1 MSKRE
6 YTVFAIFVCL
16 LVLTLIFL
24 RELITF
30 SQSIDLMLTFALILI
45 TTIYVKRTAD
55 IAKATKEQAN
65 ASIKMAEET
74 RNARFAALKPIIS
87 IDWISGERGQ
97 AFIPYFNNIGP
108 VPALNVKFYCTHT
121 SFEFKSRPDR
131 TTLEAGKGEPITLLS
146 EDFDFKGWAGFTF
159 NCDYQSIYGKN
170 FRSVL
175 VFKTEQERKLE
186 ILELK

>member
-16 LVLTLIFL
+16 LVLTLIFF

-30 SQSIDLMLTFALILI
+30 SQAIDLMLTFALILI

-87 IDWISGERGQ
+87 RVLKNSCWGTSQ
-97 AFIPYFNNIGP
+97 AQF
-108 VPALNVKFYCTHT
+108 T
-121 SFEFKSRPDR
+121 S
-131 TTLEAGKGEPITLLS
+131 
-146 EDFDFKGWAGFTF
+146 TF
-159 NCDYQSIYGKN
+159 
-170 FRSVL
+170 
-175 VFKTEQERKLE
+175 
-186 ILELK
+186 